1 MISCSLGAQSIHG
14 ILTKHAGMDLR
25 LKGYEYLNT
34 IQLGNRT
41 IDSNGVFELKYN
53 PVYKGIA
60 YLETDG
66 NARLFLVLNEGE
78 IEIIGTHLQEA
89 DSTHFVESKENEIFI
104 EYAMEHRLREAA
116 LAGWKYLK
124 PQYERVELLNDKT
137 ESLEHINMEIDRLEN
152 EDADYL
158 DALDKELY
166 VSWFLPLRK
175 LIDDM
180 PASAQRYV
188 ERIPQHISDFRK
200 MDFNDPRWKSSGIL
214 DDILEGH
221 YWLLENSGR
230 SLDSVF
236 IEMNKSTDHII
247 ENLESNDALYNDITQ
262 FVFRL
267 MERRSLFKSSE
278 YLAIRLLTQDACVLE
293 DKFAKQLE
301 SYRAMKKDTNAPDIL
316 FDGYK
321 AIQGIKLKGDITLS
335 QLGYNTTLLFFGSS
349 ECPRCKEDLNK
360 MKSKAIDWNE
370 KGLDMIFISL
380 DEDQEAFESFSKEFP
395 WLSYCDFKGW
405 ESQAVKDY
413 YVFATPTMFLLDK
426 DRKILVRPSS
436 VEQVDAWVEY
446 KM

>member
-1 MISCSLGAQSIHG
+1 
-14 ILTKHAGMDLR
+14 
-25 LKGYEYLNT
+25 
-34 IQLGNRT
+34 
-41 IDSNGVFELKYN
+41 
-53 PVYKGIA
+53 
-60 YLETDG
+60 
-66 NARLFLVLNEGE
+66 
-78 IEIIGTHLQEA
+78 
-89 DSTHFVESKENEIFI
+89 
-104 EYAMEHRLREAA
+104 
-116 LAGWKYLK
+116 
-124 PQYERVELLNDKT
+124 
-137 ESLEHINMEIDRLEN
+137 
-152 EDADYL
+152 
-158 DALDKELY
+158 
-166 VSWFLPLRK
+166 
-175 LIDDM
+175 
-180 PASAQRYV
+180 
-188 ERIPQHISDFRK
+188 